1 MTHIKIV
8 SKFLFTSLVLFG
20 AIATQAGILT
30 ISGVYQGKNLYVQNP
45 FAGNMRDY
53 CANEVFVNDAKK
65 EYNVASSAFEIDLS
79 FLKIGDAV
87 TVKITHKDDC
97 KPKILN
103 PQVLQAQSA
112 FAITSFAVDKDKI
125 VWVTKGEHAKGK
137 IFVEQMR
144 YNTWVIVKELNGKGQ
159 AITNNYE
166 VESFHHSGV
175 NQYRIKY
182 LEFDGQI
189 KYSTTVEYTST
200 LEPVTFY
207 PKRVTDKITLS
218 RPVEYELQD
227 AFGNVI
233 RKSKGTEID
242 IASSPEGVYYL
253 NCDNQTFKIF
263 KK

>member
-1 MTHIKIV
+1 MTHIKLV
-8 SKFLFTSLVLFG
+8 SKLLLSVVVLFG
-20 AIATQAGILT
+20 AFTSQAGILT

-53 CANEVFVNDAKK
+53 CTNDVYVNEVKK

-79 FLKIGDAV
+79 FMKIGDPV
-87 TVKITHKDDC
+87 TIKITHKDDC

-103 PQVLQAQSA
+103 PQVIQATSA
-112 FAITSFAVDKDKI
+112 FSISSFSVDQDH
-125 VWVTKGEHAKGK
+125 VLWTTKGERPKGK
-137 IFVEQMR
+137 MFVEQMR
-144 YNTWVIVKELNGKGQ
+144 YNTWVIVKEINGQGN
-159 AITNNYE
+159 ALMNNYQT
-166 VESFHHSGV
+166 ESFHHSGV

-182 LEFDGQI
+182 LEVDGQI
-189 KYSTTVEYTST
+189 KYSSTVEYTST
-200 LEPVTFY
+200 LAPVTFY
-207 PKRVTDKITLS
+207 PHRVTDKITLS

-233 RKSKGTEID
+233 RKSKGEEID
-242 IASSPEGVYYL
+242 IASSPTGVYYL

>member
-1 MTHIKIV
+1 MGQSKMV
-8 SKFLFTSLVLFG
+8 SKLVLISALLLG
-20 AIATQAGILT
+20 SIASQAEILT

-53 CANEVFVNDAKK
+53 CTNDVYVNEVKK

-79 FLKIGDAV
+79 FMKIGDPV
-87 TVKITHKDDC
+87 TVKITHKSDC
-97 KPKILN
+97 KPKVLN
-103 PQVLQAQSA
+103 PQVIQATSA
-112 FAITSFAVDKDKI
+112 FSISSFAVDNDKI
-125 VWVTKGEHAKGK
+125 TWTTKGERPKGK

-144 YNTWVIVKELNGKGQ
+144 YNTWVIVKEMNGKGQ
-159 AITNNYE
+159 ALMNTYE
-166 VESFHHSGV
+166 VESMHNSGI

-182 LEFDGQI
+182 LEVDGQI
-189 KYSTTVEYTST
+189 KYSSTVEFTST
-200 LEPVTFY
+200 LAPVTFY

-242 IASSPEGVYYL
+242 ITDSPAGVYYL
-253 NCDNQTFKIF
+253 NCDNQTFKIY

>member
-1 MTHIKIV
+1 MTHSKVVRKFMIISSFLLV
-8 SKFLFTSLVLFG
+8 SLASK
-20 AIATQAGILT
+20 AEILT

-53 CANEVFVNDAKK
+53 CTNDVYVNEEKK

-79 FLKIGDAV
+79 FLKIGDPV
-87 TVKITHKDDC
+87 TVKITHKSDC

-103 PQVLQAQSA
+103 PQVIVATSA
-112 FAITSFAVDKDKI
+112 FSISSFSIDQDKI
-125 VWVTKGEHAKGK
+125 TWTTKGERPKGK

-144 YNTWVIVKELNGKGQ
+144 YNTWVIVKELNGKGN
-159 AITNNYE
+159 ALMNSYE
-166 VESFHHSGV
+166 LESSHHSGV

-182 LEFDGQI
+182 LEADGQI
-189 KYSTTVEYTST
+189 KYSSTVEYTST
-200 LEPVTFY
+200 LEPLTFY

-242 IASSPEGVYYL
+242 ITGSPAGVYYL
-253 NCDNQTFKIF
+253 NGDNQTFKIY

>member
-1 MTHIKIV
+1 MTHIKVV
-8 SKFLFTSLVLFG
+8 SKFLFTSLVLLG
-20 AIATQAGILT
+20 AFASQAGILT

-53 CANEVFVNDAKK
+53 CTNEVYVNEVKK

-79 FLKIGDAV
+79 FMKIGDPV
-87 TVKITHKDDC
+87 TIKITHKDDC
-97 KPKILN
+97 KPKVLN
-103 PQVLQAQSA
+103 PQVIQATSA
-112 FAITSFAVDKDKI
+112 FSISSFSVDQDKI
-125 VWVTKGEHAKGK
+125 LWTTKGERPKGK

-144 YNTWVIVKELNGKGQ
+144 YNTWVIVKELPGKGQ
-159 AITNNYE
+159 ALMNSYE
-166 VESFHHSGV
+166 VESFNHSGV

-182 LEFDGQI
+182 LEVDGQI
-189 KYSTTVEYTST
+189 KYSSTVEYTST

-207 PKRVTDKITLS
+207 PHRVTDKITLS

-233 RKSKGTEID
+233 RKSKGSEID
-242 IASSPEGVYYL
+242 IASSPSGVYYL